1 MKSVPEVMARLP
13 AKFQPQ
19 AAEALD
25 AVFQI
30 EIEDGQPYSI
40 AVREGACTVTQE
52 NHPDPNVT
60 LFMDSDTFVEIIYGD
75 LGGTTA
81 FLTGRLRA
89 EGDLMLATR
98 LSKLFKR

>member
-1 MKSVPEVMARLP
+1 MKSLPEVMERLA
-13 AKFQPQ
+13 AKFQPDV
-19 AAEALD
+19 AADLD

-30 EIEDGQPYSI
+30 QIEDDQPYSI
-40 AVREGACTVTQE
+40 TVRDQTCRVVQE
-52 NHPDPNVT
+52 EHGDPDVT
-60 LFMDSDTFVEIIYGD
+60 LFMDSDTFVDIIYGD

-98 LSKLFKR
+98 LSKLFMR